1 MPQLCL
7 QVPRVRA
14 SEKQEQKPKPMKKQP
29 RNKTKQQQQQKKN
42 PQRNKAQIRSEKR
55 KEGLANGDNPV
66 KLQHWTIMVRM
77 IQ

>member
-29 RNKTKQQQQQKKN
+29 RNKTKQQQQQSTDKIRKKKGGIGERGQSCKT
-42 PQRNKAQIRSEKR
+42 PT
-55 KEGLANGDNPV
+55 LDNYGEDDPV
-66 KLQHWTIMVRM
+66 TV
-77 IQ
+77 